1 MARYVVDCRET
12 PSPNRFTGRDCT
24 LVLTGE
30 EDEVVQA
37 AVEHGVAAHG
47 YEDTTELR
55 RAHPR
60 RAESRG
66 PRLLI
71 RGACRREQP

>member
-30 EDEVVQA
+30 EDEVVQV

-47 YEDTTELR
+47 YEDTTDLR
-55 RAHPR
+55 GLIRSAL
-60 RAESRG
+60 RAE
-66 PRLLI
+66 L
-71 RGACRREQP
+71 GAS

>member
-12 PSPNRFTGRDCT
+12 PRPNRFTGRDCT
-24 LVLTGE
+24 LVLAGE

-47 YEDTTELR
+47 YEDSTELR
-55 RAHPR
+55 
-60 RAESRG
+60 E
-66 PRLLI
+66 LI
-71 RGACRREQP
+71 RGPLKAEVHAS

>member
-47 YEDTTELR
+47 YEDSTELR
-55 RAHPR
+55 
-60 RAESRG
+60 E
-66 PRLLI
+66 LI
-71 RGACRREQP
+71 RGALKAEVHAS

>member
-12 PSPNRFTGRDCT
+12 PSPNRLTGRDCT

-37 AVEHGVAAHG
+37 AAEHGVAAHG

-55 RAHPR
+55 D
-60 RAESRG
+60 
-66 PRLLI
+66 LI
-71 RGACRREQP
+71 RGALKAEVGTS